1 MAVSREAFGGC
12 SGGKAKGAG
21 WMAQAASDG
30 EVLLQKLTAPTLPPG
45 FHVGDLVQTTDF
57 INVRRTPG
65 TLNKPADDVQGALRP
80 GATVVLLDGPQS
92 VDGLTWWR
100 GGAIVTPPGVEVRGW
115 MAQTVPGVG
124 DLLSPPA
131 KLPGTAI
138 PDPVNGVYLHPPFAG
153 RHPIGQLWGENSSFY
168 ARFTYDG
175 VPLLGHNGVDFSTP
189 EGTPLFAVDDGV
201 VRQVGFDPEGF
212 GNYILL
218 AHAWGESLYAHLAA
232 VDVAPEQP
240 VVRGQGI
247 GRSGNTGGS
256 SGPHLHFAIRI
267 NPYQRND
274 GWGGFS
280 DPLPTLP
287 LGAYVLPDYIL
298 DPAPAQAPMV
308 AAAAAPID
316 APSKSNAIIA
326 GIPPSNLK
334 LPR

>member
-1 MAVSREAFGGC
+1 MSERIDAPAKLIERLRPVQEQINRLQAEIQAALFGAQVALDVPDGWRWD
-12 SGGKAKGAG
+12 GAG
-21 WMAQAASDG
+21 WI
-30 EVLLQKLTAPTLPPG
+30 APE
-45 FHVGDLVQTTDF
+45 
-57 INVRRTPG
+57 
-65 TLNKPADDVQGALRP
+65 A
-80 GATVVLLDGPQS
+80 
-92 VDGLTWWR
+92 
-100 GGAIVTPPGVEVRGW
+100 
-115 MAQTVPGVG
+115 PGVG

-308 AAAAAPID
+308 AAAAAPMSTSRL
-316 APSKSNAIIA
+316 APSAMGDDMA
-326 GIPPSNLK
+326 RP
-334 LPR
+334 